1 VLYAR
6 NMCPSQGTVD
16 VFIEPMLP
24 RPQLII
30 LGSSPVAVALA
41 DIAGRMGFF
50 INICAPQNE
59 HGVFGKSDR
68 LIDGFDVPSII
79 RENGYLVVST
89 QGKGDYQ
96 ALKAALRSPAKYF
109 AFVGSRKKFA
119 ALKKD
124 LGEEGVTEANLETI
138 HVPAGLDIGAVTP
151 DEIAFSI
158 VAEMI
163 EIRRRGQLNA
173 IKEG

>member
-1 VLYAR
+1 
-6 NMCPSQGTVD
+6 MSSQGTVD

-59 HGVFGKSDR
+59 HDVFGKSDR
-68 LIDGFDVPSII
+68 LIDGFDVPSNIG
-79 RENGYLVVST
+79 ENRYLVVST
-89 QGKGDYQ
+89 QGKGDSQ

-119 ALKKD
+119 ALKK
-124 LGEEGVTEANLETI
+124 I
-138 HVPAGLDIGAVTP
+138 
-151 DEIAFSI
+151 
-158 VAEMI
+158 
-163 EIRRRGQLNA
+163 
-173 IKEG
+173 

>member
-1 VLYAR
+1 
-6 NMCPSQGTVD
+6 
-16 VFIEPMLP
+16 
-24 RPQLII
+24 
-30 LGSSPVAVALA
+30 
-41 DIAGRMGFF
+41 MGFF
-50 INICAPQNE
+50 INICAPQKE

-68 LIDGFDVPSII
+68 LIDGFDVPSNI
-79 RENGYLVVST
+79 RENRYLVVST
-89 QGKGDYQ
+89 QGKGDSQ
-96 ALKAALRSPAKYF
+96 ALKAALRSQVKYF

-119 ALKKD
+119 ALKVD
-124 LGEEGVTEANLETI
+124 LVKEGVTEANLETI